1 MSGGGSK
8 GGSEESEEESSSDT
22 DETVSTEQSM
32 GNAEV
37 VTGSVCDLVETRL
50 TIGHVSG
57 KTGGDID
64 NELPVDRVAPVAQV
78 HGSRLRARGVARRLG
93 SKPLLGRGAR
103 VRLCERSRVL
113 QQGRGRALSLGN
125 RGSW

>member
-1 MSGGGSK
+1 MRLSCLSGDGST

-57 KTGGDID
+57 KTGGDTD
-64 NELPVDRVAPVAQV
+64 NELTVDRVAPVAQV
-78 HGSRLRARGVARRLG
+78 HGSRLRVKGG
-93 SKPLLGRGAR
+93 G
-103 VRLCERSRVL
+103 
-113 QQGRGRALSLGN
+113 
-125 RGSW
+125 